1 MRKYEHRSIEHMDMV
16 WTSIGLP
23 TYPSSAIGIA
33 AFLIATIVGGSI
45 LTGIVTS
52 ALGIGSYWPPGER
65 NWNYY
70 VHWIGSQVF
79 NLAIIVAY
87 VAAPGEW
94 IAPLHPIHAMMYQ
107 TYCGFREYRYHPV
120 VRKSPSSP
128 SVIK

>member
-1 MRKYEHRSIEHMDMV
+1 MDMV

-70 VHWIGSQVF
+70 VPGSDRRSS
-79 NLAIIVAY
+79 IS
-87 VAAPGEW
+87 
-94 IAPLHPIHAMMYQ
+94 PLSWP
-107 TYCGFREYRYHPV
+107 TWLLRENGLHRYT
-120 VRKSPSSP
+120 RYMR
-128 SVIK
+128 